1 MRFMSAVATQ
11 ILQWALVVGLVTV
24 FANSQDASNAPRSI
38 HHIYTTQQSSG
49 QVIADTLVGIRLTG
63 ATTLASKGALGWAL
77 VGVADFNRDG
87 TQGLVYFESSTGALA
102 VIFHGGKDG
111 KTVVGSSSL
120 ATPGPAWTARAVAD
134 VDGDGHPDVIFVNNT
149 TGQAD
154 IYFYGGSR
162 GTSFLRSGTVGPL
175 SLTGWNLV
183 GTADVNGDGRPD
195 LILQNASTRQGLVDF
210 LGGANGTTLIGT
222 QELVADRFER

>member
-1 MRFMSAVATQ
+1 MRFIGAVAVQ
-11 ILQWALVVGLVTV
+11 ILQWALVIGLVTV

-49 QVIADTLVGIRLTG
+49 QVIVDTLVGIRLTG

-120 ATPGPAWTARAVAD
+120 VTPGPGWTARAVAD
-134 VDGDGHPDVIFVNNT
+134 VDGHPDVIFVNNT

-154 IYFYGGSR
+154 VYFYGGSK
-162 GTSFLRSGTVGPL
+162 GTTSFLRSSTIGPL
-175 SLTGWNLV
+175 SLTGWSLV

-195 LILQNASTRQGLVDF
+195 LILQNASTRQVLVDF
-210 LGGANGTTLIGT
+210 LG
-222 QELVADRFER
+222 